1 MNDIDTILK
10 MARQI
15 KELESEL
22 ERLKRTRISS
32 VAPKSGFS
40 GEQRIINDNDGV
52 KLITMIKGK
61 WYKTTLEE
69 M

>member
-22 ERLKRTRISS
+22 ERLKRTRIDS
-32 VAPKSGFS
+32 VVPKSGFS
-40 GEQRIINDNDGV
+40 GEQRIINGDDGV